1 MICGLVMAG
10 STSQS
15 QSCNAADSCHEALCD
30 DEVWGIRTMM
40 NDFLSGFLE
49 ELVMEIC
56 RRSKVRRGPRP
67 VEIDG
72 GH

>member
-1 MICGLVMAG
+1 M
-10 STSQS
+10 
-15 QSCNAADSCHEALCD
+15 
-30 DEVWGIRTMM
+30 RTMM

-49 ELVMEIC
+49 ELVTEIY